1 MHADSL
7 AAVSKGI
14 MQGRLR
20 WVALV
25 VAAASWGELADLSAQ
40 LSGVNPPRKIRDV
53 KPEYPTQSLSR
64 GDEGAVIIEL
74 KVDPSGA
81 VADARVL
88 WSKCPPLNAP
98 ALKAVRGWQF
108 EKLLVNGEA
117 TAFTVTTQVPF
128 RLPTRLKSRADG
140 PGACRWIDPPKPNF

>member
-1 MHADSL
+1 
-7 AAVSKGI
+7 
-14 MQGRLR
+14 MQGCLR

-25 VAAASWGELADLSAQ
+25 VAAASWGARAPLSAQ
-40 LSGVNPPRKIRDV
+40 QSGVKPPRKIRDV
-53 KPEYPTQSLSR
+53 KPEYPAQSLSR

-74 KVDPSGA
+74 KVDSSGA

-108 EKLLVNGEA
+108 EKILINGEP

-128 RLPTRLKSRADG
+128 RLPARLKSRAGG
-140 PGACRWIDPPKPNF
+140 PGACRWIDPPKPIF